1 MPPTAT
7 SLSENSLPMST
18 RLDASEINYF
28 NLPFRHQTPPFVSVS
43 FPTPNLDGS
52 MKHQPSLPS
61 MPENVFANHLPSTD
75 TTPRPINHPRQ
86 SVSGFSGYWAERQV
100 MMQRKSNSGKSFWK
114 WRNRSTKSA
123 SESDARDLS
132 FTSPLTSMSV
142 PTNFKPFEQSLPRQP
157 ASPFVS
163 ESAHV
168 FSLQHPSA
176 TRLSTQAR
184 QDRQSSSVSPGM
196 GSSSSISPLSVAAT
210 VLKASTVPS
219 SPSST
224 IGLYDKAKK
233 SIESKL
239 KFRGRKER
247 CTCPPIPEY
256 ERPHSTTMDGAGNY
270 HSVHQVTKSGTW
282 FKDDL
287 GKVKLRRKLFSKAPW
302 SRKESSDS
310 YSSMAS
316 SMRET
321 LKGKSTPALPLLT
334 CIFFH
339 LPPDLG
345 SDTRT
350 NRKAVRVDCVDNQYP
365 GGEAVRIKTPPLG
378 EDTASGSPRSFFTE
392 LVPPFENDA
401 VPFLPGPSAR
411 RNSLQTVRRRSITP
425 KVREWWEQ
433 MPKKTDQDPFALV
446 PTFEFQ
452 VPEHLPNSP
461 ICPANMGHQ
470 GGAGLC
476 VYHGRRKGGR
486 A

>member
-1 MPPTAT
+1 
-7 SLSENSLPMST
+7 
-18 RLDASEINYF
+18 
-28 NLPFRHQTPPFVSVS
+28 
-43 FPTPNLDGS
+43 
-52 MKHQPSLPS
+52 
-61 MPENVFANHLPSTD
+61 
-75 TTPRPINHPRQ
+75 
-86 SVSGFSGYWAERQV
+86 

-123 SESDARDLS
+123 SESDVRDLS

-142 PTNFKPFEQSLPRQP
+142 PTNFKPFEQPLPRQP
-157 ASPFVS
+157 VSPFVS

-184 QDRQSSSVSPGM
+184 KDRESSSVSPRM
-196 GSSSSISPLSVAAT
+196 GSSSSISPLSVADTVRKAT
-210 VLKASTVPS
+210 TGPS
-219 SPSST
+219 SPPST
-224 IGLYDKAKK
+224 IGLYDKAKR

-247 CTCPPIPEY
+247 CTCSPIPEY

-282 FKDDL
+282 FKDDP
-287 GKVKLRRKLFSKAPW
+287 GKVTLRRKLFSKAPW

-316 SMRET
+316 SMREI
-321 LKGKSTPALPLLT
+321 LK
-334 CIFFH
+334 
-339 LPPDLG
+339 
-345 SDTRT
+345 
-350 NRKAVRVDCVDNQYP
+350 VRVDCVNNQYP

-392 LVPPFENDA
+392 LVPPFENDT
-401 VPFLPGPSAR
+401 VPFLPGSPAR

-425 KVREWWEQ
+425 QVREWWEQ
-433 MPKKTDQDPFALV
+433 MPKKPEQDPFAQV
-446 PTFEFQ
+446 PKFEFQ
-452 VPEHLPNSP
+452 VPEHLPSSP
-461 ICPANMGHQ
+461 ICPANMGHK
-470 GGAGLC
+470 GGTGLC

>member
-1 MPPTAT
+1 
-7 SLSENSLPMST
+7 
-18 RLDASEINYF
+18 
-28 NLPFRHQTPPFVSVS
+28 
-43 FPTPNLDGS
+43 
-52 MKHQPSLPS
+52 
-61 MPENVFANHLPSTD
+61 
-75 TTPRPINHPRQ
+75 
-86 SVSGFSGYWAERQV
+86 
-100 MMQRKSNSGKSFWK
+100 MQRKSNSGKSFWK

-132 FTSPLTSMSV
+132 FASPLTSMSV
-142 PTNFKPFEQSLPRQP
+142 PTNFKPFEQPLPRQP

-168 FSLQHPSA
+168 FSLQHPST
-176 TRLSTQAR
+176 TRLSNQAR
-184 QDRQSSSVSPGM
+184 QDRESSSVSPGM
-196 GSSSSISPLSVAAT
+196 GSSSSISPLSVADTVRKAT
-210 VLKASTVPS
+210 TVPP
-219 SPSST
+219 SPAAS

-239 KFRGRKER
+239 KFRRGKER

-256 ERPHSTTMDGAGNY
+256 ERPHSTAMDGAGNY
-270 HSVHQVTKSGTW
+270 HSIHQVTKSGTW

-321 LKGKSTPALPLLT
+321 LK
-334 CIFFH
+334 
-339 LPPDLG
+339 
-345 SDTRT
+345 
-350 NRKAVRVDCVDNQYP
+350 VRVDCVNNQYP

-401 VPFLPGPSAR
+401 VPFLPGTSAR

-425 KVREWWEQ
+425 QVREWWEQ
-433 MPKKTDQDPFALV
+433 MPKKSDQDPFAQV

-461 ICPANMGHQ
+461 ICPANMGHK
-470 GGAGLC
+470 GGVGLC

>member
-1 MPPTAT
+1 
-7 SLSENSLPMST
+7 
-18 RLDASEINYF
+18 
-28 NLPFRHQTPPFVSVS
+28 
-43 FPTPNLDGS
+43 
-52 MKHQPSLPS
+52 
-61 MPENVFANHLPSTD
+61 
-75 TTPRPINHPRQ
+75 
-86 SVSGFSGYWAERQV
+86 

-123 SESDARDLS
+123 SESDAREMS
-132 FTSPLTSMSV
+132 FASPMTSMSV
-142 PTNFKPFEQSLPRQP
+142 PPNFKPFEQPLQRQP

-168 FSLQHPSA
+168 FSLQHP
-176 TRLSTQAR
+176 TTTLLSNQAR
-184 QDRQSSSVSPGM
+184 EDRESSSVSPGM
-196 GSSSSISPLSVAAT
+196 GSSSSISPMSVADTVRKAT
-210 VLKASTVPS
+210 TVPS

-239 KFRGRKER
+239 KFRTRKER

-256 ERPHSTTMDGAGNY
+256 ERPHATMDGAGNY

-302 SRKESSDS
+302 SRKESSDA

-321 LKGKSTPALPLLT
+321 LK
-334 CIFFH
+334 
-339 LPPDLG
+339 
-345 SDTRT
+345 
-350 NRKAVRVDCVDNQYP
+350 VRVDCVNNQYP
-365 GGEAVRIKTPPLG
+365 GGEAIRIKTPPLG

-392 LVPPFENDA
+392 LVPPFENDP

-425 KVREWWEQ
+425 QYLSTYQVAQYAQQTWDTRAGRDYACIMGEEKVVEHREMRGECYW
-433 MPKKTDQDPFALV
+433 L
-446 PTFEFQ
+446 
-452 VPEHLPNSP
+452 
-461 ICPANMGHQ
+461 G
-470 GGAGLC
+470 
-476 VYHGRRKGGR
+476 
-486 A
+486 